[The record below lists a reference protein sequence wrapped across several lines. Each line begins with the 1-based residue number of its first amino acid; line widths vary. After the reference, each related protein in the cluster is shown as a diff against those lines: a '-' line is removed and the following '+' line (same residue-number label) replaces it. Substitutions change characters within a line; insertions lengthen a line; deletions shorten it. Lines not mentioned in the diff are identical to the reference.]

1 MFNLLNNFQK
11 TLRILEK
18 KFIKKIFF
26 IIFLTLMSGI
36 LEVLSIGLLLP
47 ILSIFIENNFDKYTQ
62 HFPIINNLTQIE
74 VFLSLLLIFLS
85 IYFLK
90 FISLT
95 YIIYTQNKFVHS
107 LNVDISSKI
116 LSNYLSKNYLFHIQ
130 NSSSTLIR
138 NLTSETNLFSIGVV
152 FPTIKII
159 SEVII
164 FIFICITLIV
174 YDPLTSLIVIS
185 LTIFFLLFNTF
196 F

>member
-62 HFPIINNLTQIE
+62 HFPIINNLTKIE
-74 VFLSLLLIFLS
+74 VFLSLFLIFLS

-116 LSNYLSKNYLFHIQ
+116 LSNYLSKNYLFH
-130 NSSSTLIR
+130 
-138 NLTSETNLFSIGVV
+138 F
-152 FPTIKII
+152 KIHHQH
-159 SEVII
+159 
-164 FIFICITLIV
+164 L
-174 YDPLTSLIVIS
+174 
-185 LTIFFLLFNTF
+185 
-196 F
+196 